1 MRSFPDIAALKQAAA
16 AGDTE
21 LSVSPWVTV
30 DQTMID
36 RFAQATGD
44 FQWIHVDV
52 ARAKASPFGTT
63 IAHGWLTL
71 SLLARLS
78 NETYRVEQLAARLN
92 YGTNKVRFT
101 APVPAG
107 SRLRAKFRIVSVEDV
122 AQGARL
128 TSEAVVE
135 RDGSDKPVCVAE
147 LVGILIP
154 PKNLRLT
161 RVPPA
166 RAARRSSAVPDISA
180 SARGPACADRAGRD
194 AAPA

>member
-1 MRSFPDIAALKQAAA
+1 MRSFPDIAALKHAAA

-21 LSVSPWVTV
+21 LGVSNWVTV
-30 DQTMID
+30 DQAMID
-36 RFAQATGD
+36 RFAEATGD

-52 ARAKASPFGTT
+52 PRAKASPFGTT

-78 NETYRVEQLAARLN
+78 NETYRIEQLAARLN
-92 YGTNKVRFT
+92 YGCNKVRFT

-107 SRLRAKFRIVSVEDV
+107 SRLRATFRIVSVEDV
-122 AQGARL
+122 AVPGQEVRGARL
-128 TSEAVVE
+128 TSEATVE

-154 PKNLRLT
+154 PK
-161 RVPPA
+161 
-166 RAARRSSAVPDISA
+166 
-180 SARGPACADRAGRD
+180 
-194 AAPA
+194 